1 MKNTGKNL
9 EKWIEIEAK
18 KYEQKNLLMLRK
30 VDPPSFSR
38 VFKGKTIHTL
48 LPNPFPDFIGMTKRG
63 TCLCIEAK
71 STKDKRL
78 AFGKSGL
85 RQKQIDD
92 LRDWKKFGAI
102 CGIIWDCG
110 EFYWATLEDI
120 DRADRDGR
128 KSITPDYCKKIP
140 STNGHVIDFY
150 ETIKASMDFHEWASL
165 QNSRF

>member
-9 EKWIEIEAK
+9 EKWIETEAK
-18 KYEQKNLLMLRK
+18 KYENKGKLMLRK

-48 LPNPFPDFIGMTKRG
+48 LSNPFPDFIGMTKRG

-110 EFYWATLEDI
+110 EFYWATLADI
-120 DRADRDGR
+120 DKASSDGR
-128 KSITPDYCKKIP
+128 KSITPEYCTKIP

-150 ETIKASMDFHEWASL
+150 ETIKQSMDYHEWVNA
-165 QNSRF
+165 